1 MEETTVNDV
10 TPAVSK
16 EEQNWA
22 MLCHLSALI
31 GFVIP
36 FGSILGPLVIWLIK
50 RADMPLVDQHGKE
63 ALNFQLAVAILAL
76 ISWALV
82 VVLIGF
88 VLLAVVALGALF
100 FVIRAAIKISN
111 GELGYR
117 YPYSIR
123 FLK

>member
-1 MEETTVNDV
+1 MATGWNFFH
-10 TPAVSK
+10 
-16 EEQNWA
+16 WA
-22 MLCHLSALI
+22 DQ
-31 GFVIP
+31 GFDPV
-36 FGSILGPLVIWLIK
+36 
-50 RADMPLVDQHGKE
+50 
-63 ALNFQLAVAILAL
+63 LNFQLTVAILAL
-76 ISWALV
+76 VSWALV

-88 VLLAVVALGALF
+88 VLLAVVAVGALF

>member
-1 MEETTVNDV
+1 MNDV

-22 MLCHLSALI
+22 MLCHLSALV

-50 RADMPLVDQHGKE
+50 RAEMPLVDQHGKE
-63 ALNFQLAVAILAL
+63 ALNFQLTVAILAL
-76 ISWALV
+76 VSWALM

-88 VLLAVVALGALF
+88 VLLAVVAVGALF

-117 YPYSIR
+117 YPYAIR

>member
-1 MEETTVNDV
+1 MEETTMNDV

-36 FGSILGPLVIWLIK
+36 FGSILGPLVIWLVK

-63 ALNFQLAVAILAL
+63 ALNFQLTVAILAL

>member
-1 MEETTVNDV
+1 MEQTIVNDV

-22 MLCHLSALI
+22 MLCHLSALV

-36 FGSILGPLVIWLIK
+36 FGSILAPLVIWLVK
-50 RADMPLVDQHGKE
+50 RAEMPLVDQHGKE
-63 ALNFQLAVAILAL
+63 ALNFQLTVTILAL
-76 ISWALV
+76 ISWALM

-88 VLLAVVALGALF
+88 VLMAVVVVGALF
-100 FVIRAAIKISN
+100 FVIRAAIKVSN

>member
-1 MEETTVNDV
+1 MNDV

-22 MLCHLSALI
+22 MLCHLSAL
-31 GFVIP
+31 V
-36 FGSILGPLVIWLIK
+36 
-50 RADMPLVDQHGKE
+50 
-63 ALNFQLAVAILAL
+63 
-76 ISWALV
+76 
-82 VVLIGF
+82 GF

-111 GELGYR
+111 GELDYR
-117 YPYSIR
+117 YPYAIR